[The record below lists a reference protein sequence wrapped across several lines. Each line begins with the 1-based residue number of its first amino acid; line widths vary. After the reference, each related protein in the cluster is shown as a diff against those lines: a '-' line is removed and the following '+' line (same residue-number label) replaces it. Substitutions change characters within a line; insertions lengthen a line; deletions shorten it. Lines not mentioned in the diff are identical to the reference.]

1 MKKLNK
7 LTALAL
13 SLMMLLSMAFPA
25 LAVDPLPTP
34 CPNCGGYHDYIDE
47 DLTAEEL
54 EAWYQQR
61 LHDEKVALGY
71 FYPDG
76 VNILH
81 NSAPID
87 VPVVYFAEGV
97 SMVDLGRFVT
107 AVGGSFNR
115 ANNTAT
121 LNAGRLCFTPDSAI
135 VSVGVAGQESTLS
148 TKTRVDNGILYA
160 PLRDVATLLGMGV
173 HWNGEMQAIYTFDY
187 TALAQKIDKDFTI
200 LNKYLAANKIDF
212 AQAVE
217 AFGQLKAS
225 GTLYGDGKSYTGTLD
240 ASVSG
245 TFKGADGNFNG
256 KVSFDITQFHDVI
269 AQSPYFSELATYA
282 EKPQTI
288 PFDYI
293 LNSEKETAYFQSADL
308 AKLYAKYNELPA
320 EKTGDNVWFSM
331 YYPNMGNILS
341 DPLPLTI
348 GTYYAELRKQYNDR
362 EEYWRQMY
370 SDDEYAYLYDFEDY
384 FSDDTV
390 NWLYVFAA
398 DDAFVKSGTTYTT
411 KLGLTDLMTRVE
423 QYVGSY
429 GTYQLSGIPTF
440 QFSLTLTENSA
451 SSMSAR
457 FDLTAREISFSPY
470 EVKVNGQF
478 SGLKGSATV
487 EVKGDYVGKF
497 QVTTTSDLKNTAKA
511 PATEPPAGSIVA
523 DDLYYV
529 W

>member
-13 SLMMLLSMAFPA
+13 SLLLLLSMAFPA
-25 LAVDPLPTP
+25 LAVVPPPEP
-34 CPNCGGYHDYIDE
+34 CPSCGGYHGYYDE
-47 DLTAEEL
+47 DLTLEEL
-54 EAWYQQR
+54 EAMYQQM
-61 LHDEKVALGY
+61 LYDEKAALGY
-71 FYPDG
+71 FYPAG

-81 NSAPID
+81 NSTPID
-87 VPVVYFAEGV
+87 VPVVYFGEGV
-97 SMVDLGRFVT
+97 SMVDLSRFIT
-107 AVGGSFNR
+107 AVGGSYNR

-121 LNAGRLCFTPDSAI
+121 LHAIRLYFTPDSTT
-135 VSVGVAGQESTLS
+135 VSVGVAGQESILS

-160 PLRDVATLLGMGV
+160 PLRDVATLLGMSV
-173 HWNGEMQAIYTFDY
+173 HWNGEMQTIYTFDY

-245 TFKGADGNFNG
+245 IFKGADANFNG

-288 PFDYI
+288 PFGYI
-293 LNSEKETAYFQSADL
+293 LNSEKKAAYFQSADL

-331 YYPNMGNILS
+331 YYPDMGNILS

-348 GTYYAELRKQYNDR
+348 GTYYAELRKQYNEA
-362 EEYWRQMY
+362 EEYWREIFA
-370 SDDEYAYLYDFEDY
+370 DDESGYTYDFDDY
-384 FSDDTV
+384 FSDDTI

-398 DDAFVKSGTTYTT
+398 DNVFTKSGTTYTA

-423 QYVGSY
+423 QYIGSY
-429 GTYQLSGIPTF
+429 GAYELSGIPTF

-451 SSMSAR
+451 TSMSAR
-457 FDLTAREISFSPY
+457 FDLTAREISLSPY

-478 SGLKGSATV
+478 SGLKGSATL
-487 EVKGDYVGKF
+487 EVKGEYVGKF
-497 QVTTTSDLKNTAKA
+497 QVTTTSDLKNTTKT
-511 PATEPPAGSIVA
+511 PAIEPPAGSIVA
-523 DDLYYV
+523 DDLYYE